1 MNSPIL
7 IKKND
12 KFFVEDVCIDSIIEK
27 FATPT
32 YIYSKQRIVD
42 NFKNLESAF
51 KNVDHMICFAVK
63 ANSNIA
69 ILNLLAKNGAGFDI
83 VSGGE
88 LRRVIAADGD
98 PKKIVFSGVGKT
110 SEEIKLA
117 IENNILAFNIESED
131 ELIRIQEI
139 AKSLNKKA
147 SISIRV
153 NPDVNANTHPY
164 ISTGLKENKFGVSEE
179 SALNLYKKAK
189 TMDSILIKGID
200 CHIGSQITDLKPFE
214 DSVKKLIVLIDKLE
228 IEGIK
233 IKHMDIGGGIGI
245 SYEDEKII
253 AFDDYANAVSALTK
267 GRDFKILLEP
277 GRVIMADAGAILT
290 KVEYVKKTQ
299 DKNFAIIDAAMNDL
313 MRPSLY
319 GSFHK
324 ILNASETTEKE
335 SVFDIVGPICETGD
349 FIGKDRL
356 ISIEPDNI
364 LVIMDTGAYAMSM
377 SSNYNSRP
385 RLHELMIDKDRIHII
400 REKESFDDLIKGEKI
415 LPES

>member
-1 MNSPIL
+1 MKYIN
-7 IKKND
+7 KNLT
-12 KFFVEDVCIDSIIEK
+12 IEK
-27 FATPT
+27 VNVQKIAKKFGTPT
-32 YIYSKQRIVD
+32 YCYSHKQLTENIK
-42 NFKNLESAF
+42 NFK
-51 KNVDHMICFAVK
+51 KNFSSFSPLICFAVK
-63 ANSNIA
+63 SNTNVSLIRE
-69 ILNLLAKNGAGFDI
+69 IRKLGLGADV
-83 VSGGE
+83 VSMGE
-88 LRRVIAADGD
+88 LMMALKAGID

-189 TMDSILIKGID
+189 TMDAILIKGID

-245 SYEDEKII
+245 SYEDEKTI

-267 GRDFKILLEP
+267 GRGFKILLEP

-319 GSFHK
+319 LS
-324 ILNASETTEKE
+324 L
-335 SVFDIVGPICETGD
+335 
-349 FIGKDRL
+349 
-356 ISIEPDNI
+356 
-364 LVIMDTGAYAMSM
+364 
-377 SSNYNSRP
+377 
-385 RLHELMIDKDRIHII
+385 IHI
-400 REKESFDDLIKGEKI
+400 
-415 LPES
+415 